1 MKKNKERNDKKEKN
15 IWITCDSDI
24 WKIKTKERKF
34 KVNMERFM
42 GGKDGKISGT
52 LSEVQIW
59 YQILIIFNIF

>member
-1 MKKNKERNDKKEKN
+1 MIKRRKISESHV
-15 IWITCDSDI
+15 IQIYS
-24 WKIKTKERKF
+24 KIKTKERKF